1 MAENV
6 FYFGG
11 IPLAKYAMPSS
22 EELVKNTAVFFD
34 KYDAILM
41 ANHGVI
47 IGSATLEDAYQKLE
61 IAEEYAKTVI
71 FARMLG
77 GAVALSEEETNKVL
91 ALRN

>member
-1 MAENV
+1 MII
-6 FYFGG
+6 GG
-11 IPLAKYAMPSS
+11 LF
-22 EELVKNTAVFFD
+22 LFNQW
-34 KYDAILM
+34 